1 MKLINKEQLV
11 KTVQA
16 IRKYTEFFADIAIQ
30 SYEIQKFK
38 YSIQGLY
45 AILAAREVLWIKP
58 VWNKQFDSFTN
69 LHKHEIMTQIR
80 EVFLF

>member
-1 MKLINKEQLV
+1 MIISKLLIITVKKRTDLSATLNLNMKLINKEQLV

-45 AILAAREVLWIKP
+45 AILAAREVL
-58 VWNKQFDSFTN
+58 
-69 LHKHEIMTQIR
+69 
-80 EVFLF
+80 

>member
-1 MKLINKEQLV
+1 MKWINKEQLN

-16 IRKYTEFFADIAIQ
+16 IKKYTEFFADIAIQ
-30 SYEIQKFK
+30 SYEIQKFR

-45 AILAAREVLWIKP
+45 AILAAREVLCIKP

-69 LHKHEIMTQIR
+69 LNKNEVLTQIR
-80 EVFLF
+80 EVS

>member
-1 MKLINKEQLV
+1 MKLINKEQLN

-45 AILAAREVLWIKP
+45 AILAAREVLGI
-58 VWNKQFDSFTN
+58 
-69 LHKHEIMTQIR
+69 
-80 EVFLF
+80 